1 VAFWAPKLYGKLLP
15 DALVRLGATLVVL
28 GALVA
33 AVPLAIAGGMGQSR
47 FVAGGIDT
55 VASGDVSTVETL
67 NLVSAIGLGVTVFG
81 ALLVVGAMLVRR
93 RGDGPGDDPWEGHTL
108 EWTTTSPPP
117 VGNFATLP
125 AITSE
130 APLYDAR
137 YAPASS
143 TESTD

>member
-1 VAFWAPKLYGKLLP
+1 
-15 DALVRLGATLVVL
+15 
-28 GALVA
+28 
-33 AVPLAIAGGMGQSR
+33 
-47 FVAGGIDT
+47 
-55 VASGDVSTVETL
+55 VETL

-81 ALLVVGAMLVRR
+81 ALLVVGAMVVRR

-125 AITSE
+125 TITSE